1 MLLPFLSVRMGK
13 VLFLCAS
20 VKNTLLV
27 IFNTK
32 SLHNMQKMITFVL
45 SK

>member
-1 MLLPFLSVRMGK
+1 MRMGK

-27 IFNTK
+27 IF
-32 SLHNMQKMITFVL
+32 LHKKFAKYAKDDYLCVVKINKF
-45 SK
+45 